1 MPMSQYPYDARMC
14 TDSDHGHEEHTVLV
28 QAPLQFVPSG
38 SLWLCER
45 LPSFDILG
53 TKRPHARRFMQVMMI
68 TTAAVF
74 IPLTLFFLLIG
85 AHLTLR

>member
-1 MPMSQYPYDARMC
+1 M
-14 TDSDHGHEEHTVLV
+14 LV
-28 QAPLQFVPSG
+28 QAPLQFVASG

-45 LPSFDILG
+45 LPSFDILE
-53 TKRPHARRFMQVMMI
+53 TETSRCLTFLQVMMI
-68 TTAAVF
+68 TMAAVF